1 VFRKSKEMLMLARD
15 TLLRAA
21 LAAAFLTA
29 PGISMTQIG
38 VIPTRPATFTNTD
51 VVLTGDL
58 YLPAQHPPLAGLVLV
73 HGAGPTKRMERTA
86 AMLAAAGF
94 AVLTYDKR
102 GAGQSGGIYEAT
114 YNTSR
119 ENLALLAGD
128 ASAALQWLQDRPEL
142 ANRKSGFWG
151 ISQAGWIIPIAAVQS
166 GDADFMVMWSG
177 PVCTV
182 IEELEAGIGNGGNLS
197 DDATVQA
204 MIAEWRAEGRDTDP
218 RDALAMLDIPA
229 LWMFGG
235 KDDTLPVSL
244 SIERLEGLVDAGQ
257 TNFEYRLD
265 PDGGHGL
272 KLPDDEPRV
281 EEMIAWMKQQA
292 SL

>member
-1 VFRKSKEMLMLARD
+1 MLACNMF
-15 TLLRAA
+15 LRAA
-21 LAAAFLTA
+21 LAAALLIGPGASMAQTA
-29 PGISMTQIG
+29 DFQ
-38 VIPTRPATFTNTD
+38 TRPASFTNTD
-51 VVLTGDL
+51 VVLAGDL
-58 YLPAQHPPLAGLVLV
+58 YLPAQRPPVAGLVLV

-86 AMLAAAGF
+86 TMLAAAGF

-102 GAGQSGGIYEAT
+102 GAGQSGGVYEAN

-142 ANRKSGFWG
+142 ADRKTGFWG
-151 ISQAGWIIPIAAVQS
+151 ISQAGWIIPIAGVQS

-182 IEELEAGIGNGGNLS
+182 IEELEAGLGNGGNLS

-218 RDALAMLDIPA
+218 RDALGMLDIPA

-235 KDDTLPVSL
+235 KDDTLPVWL
-244 SIERLEGLVDAGQ
+244 SIERLEGLIEAGQ
-257 TNFEYRLD
+257 NNFEYRLD

-272 KLPDDEPRV
+272 KLPDDQQRV
-281 EEMIAWMKQQA
+281 EDMIGWIKKQA